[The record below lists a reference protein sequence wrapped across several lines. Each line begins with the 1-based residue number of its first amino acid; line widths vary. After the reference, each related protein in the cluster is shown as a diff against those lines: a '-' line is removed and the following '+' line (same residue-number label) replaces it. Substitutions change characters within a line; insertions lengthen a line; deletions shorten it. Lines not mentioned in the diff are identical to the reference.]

1 MGFCWLEVF
10 ANLVAEVVVEE
21 KEVFTEK
28 EEEEDCDCKSEY
40 RICPSRCPSEGL
52 QKCILLEPVLNANN
66 GCIKFSSMFSP

>member
-10 ANLVAEVVVEE
+10 ANLVAEVAVEE
-21 KEVFTEK
+21 KEVLK

-40 RICPSRCPSEGL
+40 RICPSKCPSNGL

-66 GCIKFSSMFSP
+66 GCIKLSPRFSS